1 MIKLIGYT
9 VAVVVV
15 VALILC
21 VPFATIWMI
30 NVFGA
35 TLWPD
40 RVLPYTLE
48 TWAAACLLSAVFA
61 PSFNRKR
68 D

>member
-1 MIKLIGYT
+1 MIKLVGYA
-9 VAVVVV
+9 VAIAAVL
-15 VALILC
+15 ALILC
-21 VPFATIWMI
+21 IPFATIWMI

-48 TWAAACLLSAVFA
+48 TWAAACLLSAVFT
-61 PSFNRKR
+61 PSFRGRK